1 VFANPDGLLSPGFF
15 ARMRVRGSDAYSATL
30 LPDRA
35 IVTDQDQRFVWV
47 VKADNQLEHRQVK
60 PGVRIGQMRVL
71 NEAVNADEWVV
82 IEGMQKLRPG
92 MRVKPERIRL
102 DGQGGL

>member
-1 VFANPDGLLSPGFF
+1 
-15 ARMRVRGSDAYSATL
+15 
-30 LPDRA
+30 
-35 IVTDQDQRFVWV
+35 
-47 VKADNQLEHRQVK
+47 
-60 PGVRIGQMRVL
+60 MRVL